1 MQVLSSLNSVN
12 LLQNKYVNQAFDASK
27 TAHRAVFSNTVH
39 PSLSDKYVPIPTYRV
54 LDTLISHDLVDFEWE
69 VLKQDKS
76 RKQFGET
83 KAIIVAVY
91 FKLEGFDGK
100 FALYIINS
108 ANGTKKMRVA
118 FGFLNGAC
126 LNGCIWGEILRE
138 LTQKHY
144 GENARNI
151 QTELDQL
158 VATLKTFIGSE
169 ELRRELGVIK
179 TMKSIQVTQAQ
190 KEEIAQKAFALRL
203 KYSATGG
210 LVYGDT
216 PTAQIGDLEIKP
228 IIVSH
233 REAFAQPSL
242 WNLYQ
247 TVHENL
253 GGNFNHAE
261 RKTEKVK
268 FTLITND
275 ETGKEVVK
283 NRSIRNSTNI
293 DDKVKFNI
301 ELMDLMKT
309 LLPSEQVAA

>member
-1 MQVLSSLNSVN
+1 MQVLSTLNSVE
-12 LLQNKYVNQAFDASK
+12 LLQKMYVNNGFNPAKVS
-27 TAHRAVFSNTVH
+27 HRAVFSNQVH
-39 PSLSDKYVPIPTYRV
+39 PSLSDKYVPIATHRV
-54 LDTLISHDLVDFEWE
+54 LETLIAHGLVDFEWE

-76 RKQFGET
+76 RGMFGET

-108 ANGTKKMRVA
+108 ANGTKVLRVA

-126 LNGCIWGEILRE
+126 LNGCIWGEILQE

-144 GENARNI
+144 GSKARNI
-151 QTELDQL
+151 QEELNQL
-158 VATLKTFIGSE
+158 VANLKTFIGSE
-169 ELRRELGVIK
+169 QLRRELGVIK
-179 TMKSIQVTQAQ
+179 VMKSVQITQAQ

-210 LVYGDT
+210 LVYGDE
-216 PTAQIGDLEIKP
+216 PQAKIGELDIKP

-233 REAFAQPSL
+233 REAFAESTL

-268 FTLITND
+268 FTLITKD

-283 NRSIRNSTNI
+283 NRSIRNSANI
-293 DDKVKFNI
+293 DDKVQFNI

-309 LLPSEQVAA
+309 MLPQEQIAA